1 MKEEDDIAITDSR
14 KAPLGSAEAMQVVS
28 CLLKARIS

>member
-14 KAPLGSAEAMQVVS
+14 KAPLGSDEAMQVVS
-28 CLLKARIS
+28 RLL

>member
-14 KAPLGSAEAMQVVS
+14 NAPLGSAEAMQVVS
-28 CLLKARIS
+28 HLLKSRIS